1 MYIEEGKVYAATACV
16 CVSSCAR
23 KKDCRLPIKKK
34 IIKKKTEAF
43 VKYSGEL
50 G

>member
-16 CVSSCAR
+16 CVSSCAH

-34 IIKKKTEAF
+34 NNKKKNRSICQ
-43 VKYSGEL
+43 VL
-50 G
+50 R